1 MSRVLALLLTAV
13 LFAVASPARAFT
25 PESGWWIATGEPG
38 YGFSIEIQD
47 NFLFMVAF
55 TYDANDPRPPR
66 WVAAEGLMAN
76 NATFSAPLYS
86 RAGGTCV
93 GCPFRQPGPTVAIG
107 SNMAISFETETTATL
122 TWAGRTIDIERF
134 DFYLSRNPAV
144 RPKTELWL
152 GEWQVV
158 MDFSPIPQARPF
170 PYFGEVLI
178 FDFPFD
184 GAGGQIPNN
193 TTVVEGCR
201 PETSLAGVC
210 SNTALANHEAAV
222 SYSISDGTNFIVVEE
237 DANTWF
243 AYEVTV
249 GTNQFDGIMKRCP
262 RSIPEN
268 QLVSQCIDN
277 NTTYPQLPVRGWRS
291 ASRAFIR
298 GDDNAPSAIASA
310 NAGEGAPA
318 VAARPWSE
326 WPLQVDNASA
336 PAPRVRPDP
345 AASAAV
351 MAGVVESIRLRKA
364 ARAAR

>member
-1 MSRVLALLLTAV
+1 MSRVLALLLAAA
-13 LFAVASPARAFT
+13 LLAVAAPARAFT
-25 PESGWWIATGEPG
+25 PESGWWIAVNEPG

-55 TYDANDPRPPR
+55 TYDANDPRPTR

-93 GCPFRQPGPTVAIG
+93 GCPFQQPGPTVAIG
-107 SNMAISFETETTATL
+107 SNMAISFDTETEATL
-122 TWAGRTIDIERF
+122 TWAGRTLNIKRF

-158 MDFSPIPQARPF
+158 LDFSPIPQARDF
-170 PYFGEVLI
+170 PYFGEVLV

-184 GAGGQIPNN
+184 GGNGQIPNN

-201 PETSLAGVC
+201 PDTSLAGFC
-210 SNTALANHEAAV
+210 SNAALANHEAAV
-222 SYSISDGTNFIVVEE
+222 SYSVSDGTNFIVVEE
-237 DANTWF
+237 DAGTWF
-243 AYEVTV
+243 AFEVTV

-262 RSIPEN
+262 RTIPEN
-268 QLVSQCIDN
+268 QLVAQCIDN
-277 NTTYPQLPVRGWRS
+277 NSFPQLPVRGWRS

-298 GDDNAPSAIASA
+298 GDDNAPSAAPDAAAAAAPGSA
-310 NAGEGAPA
+310 GARPWRDWPLTVDNPQAPA
-318 VAARPWSE
+318 VRERA
-326 WPLQVDNASA
+326 
-336 PAPRVRPDP
+336 DP
-345 AASAAV
+345 EASAAV
-351 MAGVVESIRLRKA
+351 VAGLVEHIRMRKA
-364 ARAAR
+364 ARVER

>member
-13 LFAVASPARAFT
+13 LLAIAAPARAFT

-55 TYDANDPRPPR
+55 TYDANDPRPSR

-158 MDFSPIPQARPF
+158 MDFSPIPSARDYPF
-170 PYFGEVLI
+170 FGEVLI

-184 GAGGQIPNN
+184 AGNGQIPNN

-201 PETSLAGVC
+201 PQNSLDGFC
-210 SNTALANHEAAV
+210 SNSALANHEAAV
-222 SYSISDGTNFIVVEE
+222 SYSASDDKNFIVVEE

-243 AYEVTV
+243 VYYVTV
-249 GTNQFDGIMKRCP
+249 GTSQFDGIMKRCP

-268 QLVSQCIDN
+268 ELLTRCIDN
-277 NTTYPQLPVRGWRS
+277 NTLYPELPVRGWRS

-298 GDDNAPSAIASA
+298 GDDNAPNAIPDAQS
-310 NAGEGAPA
+310 A
-318 VAARPWSE
+318 VASVPQAGRPWRD
-326 WPLQVDNASA
+326 WPLQVDNPSA
-336 PAPRVRPDP
+336 PAPMPRRDP
-345 AASAAV
+345 EASAAV
-351 MAGVVESIRLRKA
+351 LADLVEHIRLRKST
-364 ARAAR
+364 RAPN